1 MDANVTPRSS
11 RRRTNN
17 LLLQTPDKD
26 TDIRKYNSDHL
37 KSDTLHLRHN
47 IMSWDSSDAS
57 PMPDEGLLRDFDL
70 DTKYGPCCSLTRAER
85 WHRAAGLGLEPP
97 SYILELVEKSKHN
110 TSVLD
115 VHMKQVS

>member
-11 RRRTNN
+11 RRKTNN
-17 LLLQTPDKD
+17 LLLQTPEKD
-26 TDIRKYNSDHL
+26 IDIRRYTSDNL
-37 KSDTLHLRHN
+37 KSGGIRLREN

-57 PMPDEGLLRDFDL
+57 PMPDEGILRDFDL
-70 DTKYGPCCSLTRAER
+70 DTRYGPCCSLSRSDRWQRA
-85 WHRAAGLGLEPP
+85 HVLGLGPP
-97 SYILELVEKSKHN
+97 QDILQRIENPKQN